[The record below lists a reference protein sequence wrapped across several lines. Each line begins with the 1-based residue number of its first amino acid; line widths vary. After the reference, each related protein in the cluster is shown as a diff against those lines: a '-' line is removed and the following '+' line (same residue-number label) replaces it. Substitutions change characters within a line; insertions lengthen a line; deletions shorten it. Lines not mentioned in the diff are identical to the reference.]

1 MSQAKA
7 RIQYRGKEVTVLGGH
22 RAVLDCYKKKM
33 LGQVIVDVE
42 EIEGDNGV
50 VPGSVINIDSNG
62 EKNVAGYETANVNVV
77 PKLQAKTIT
86 PTEQEQ
92 IVEADL
98 ENDGLSKVTVEA
110 IQTQQKTATVNG
122 STVAADPGKYLS
134 KVFVE
139 IPAGSDAKGTRE
151 IEANGVYDVRLYA
164 EANVNVQPALQEVQI
179 APKQYEQIV
188 TPAEEYYGLKSV
200 KVDAIKTETKKITTN
215 GVHTASDDKFF
226 KTVTVDVPIPD
237 GYLKPVGDWNI
248 TENGE
253 YNVTKYEKAIV
264 NVQPA
269 LQEKSVTP
277 AASAQ
282 EVVADSGV
290 YGLSKVTVNPVP
302 TEEVTITDPVKEV
315 AATPGKFISKVTV
328 NVPTVTVRS
337 GTSEPT
343 DDIGEDGDIYLLL
356 EG

>member
-33 LGQVIVDVE
+33 LGQVVVDVE

-50 VPGSVINIDSNG
+50 VPGSVIDIDSNG
-62 EKNVAGYETANVNVV
+62 EKNVAGYETANINVV

-86 PTEQEQ
+86 PTEQQQ

-110 IQTQQKTATVNG
+110 IQTQVKTATGNG
-122 STVAADPGKYLS
+122 TIEPDSGKYLS
-134 KVFVE
+134 RVYVE
-139 IPAGSDAKGTRE
+139 VSKGE
-151 IEANGVYDVRLYA
+151 GANGTYNIYENGTYNIKEFA
-164 EANVNVQPALQEVQI
+164 EAEVNVQPALQEVQI
-179 APKQYEQIV
+179 SPEEYEQNV
-188 TPAEEYYGLKSV
+188 TPADNYYGLKSV

-248 TENGE
+248 TENGS
-253 YNVTKYEKAIV
+253 YDVTRYAKANI

-277 AASAQ
+277 AASVQ

-302 TEEVTITDPVKEV
+302 TEEVTITEPVKEV
-315 AATPGKFISKVTV
+315 AARPGMFISKVNV
-328 NVPTVTVRS
+328 NVPTVTVHS

-343 DDIGEDGDIYLLL
+343 NDIGADGDIYLLL